1 MGRVVVWWRSHVGWF
16 LSRDSQVTEW
26 KLITN
31 LSKYPDLRF
40 LDRYYSLP
48 PAILAGA
55 VFLLGV
61 AFFVGPMLLFAAEK
75 IGHKTVD

>member
-1 MGRVVVWWRSHVGWF
+1 MKTVLRISAVLSFLFFAIGGLVLLSAAVGSPKSDGLLIVV
-16 LSRDSQVTEW
+16 L
-26 KLITN
+26 
-31 LSKYPDLRF
+31 
-40 LDRYYSLP
+40 
-48 PAILAGA
+48 A